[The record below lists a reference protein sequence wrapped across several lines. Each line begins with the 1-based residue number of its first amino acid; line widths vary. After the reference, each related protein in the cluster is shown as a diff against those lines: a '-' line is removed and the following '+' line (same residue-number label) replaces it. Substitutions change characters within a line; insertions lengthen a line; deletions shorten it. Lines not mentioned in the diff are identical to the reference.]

1 MQSAVCTPCHHQQI
15 FFSTLLFPY
24 LCTGRLMFVASI
36 TQTPLSSGF
45 GLDLP
50 IKRHHQQIAEQK
62 EKEVKVFLSCCF
74 PFYFDIISLATT
86 LLSDRSPLQFL
97 LDSGNAISSLYS
109 LRLKNGN
116 SILFLIV
123 SAYLNIPCSVFFF
136 LNGLAH
142 TYVSSLSIK
151 VFVLYTI

>member
-1 MQSAVCTPCHHQQI
+1 MCRVLFALPIITNRFSSLPFSSLI
-15 FFSTLLFPY
+15 FP
-24 LCTGRLMFVASI
+24 CTGRLMFVASI

-97 LDSGNAISSLYS
+97 LDSSNAISSLYS

-136 LNGLAH
+136 FKWLGPYLC
-142 TYVSSLSIK
+142 K
-151 VFVLYTI
+151 

>member
-1 MQSAVCTPCHHQQI
+1 MCRVLFALPIITNRFSSLPFSSLI
-15 FFSTLLFPY
+15 FP
-24 LCTGRLMFVASI
+24 CTGRLMFVASI

-136 LNGLAH
+136 
-142 TYVSSLSIK
+142 
-151 VFVLYTI
+151 F